1 MCKLLRQ
8 PKSTTSVD
16 LKTTEY
22 ITKMSDHD
30 VSEIEQITK
39 TPVESNVKT
48 KEKDPKKV
56 AAGKK
61 LAEYNRKAKE
71 ALKEKMKREAEKVT
85 EPEERETGESKGW
98 IPEISFTTAISLVGI
113 GLTAINMFMS
123 YKKDT
128 KVDPT
133 QVRLPES
140 NRDLSLDRTLREIAS
155 RVEPQPPPIREP
167 CSAIASKIPVPK
179 MGMH

>member
-1 MCKLLRQ
+1 
-8 PKSTTSVD
+8 
-16 LKTTEY
+16 
-22 ITKMSDHD
+22 MSEE
-30 VSEIEQITK
+30 VEQITK
-39 TPVESNVKT
+39 TPAIESNVKT

-71 ALKEKMKREAEKVT
+71 ALKEKMKREAEKAQENEVI
-85 EPEERETGESKGW
+85 EERETGESAIAGGW
-98 IPEISFTTAISLVGI
+98 IPEVSFTTAISIVGI

-128 KVDPT
+128 KVEPSP
-133 QVRLPES
+133 RLQES
-140 NRDLSLDRTLREIAS
+140 
-155 RVEPQPPPIREP
+155 PIREKGSVIERP
-167 CSAIASKIPVPK
+167 QQSKIPVPK

>member
-1 MCKLLRQ
+1 
-8 PKSTTSVD
+8 
-16 LKTTEY
+16 
-22 ITKMSDHD
+22 MSED
-30 VSEIEQITK
+30 IEQITK
-39 TPVESNVKT
+39 TPIESNVKT

-71 ALKEKMKREAEKVT
+71 ALKEKMKREAEK
-85 EPEERETGESKGW
+85 EEERETGESW
-98 IPEISFTTAISLVGI
+98 IPEVSFTTVISVVGI

-128 KVDPT
+128 KVDPP

-140 NRDLSLDRTLREIAS
+140 NTTLREIAS
-155 RVEPQPPPIREP
+155 RVEPKPQP
-167 CSAIASKIPVPK
+167 AIASKIPVPK